1 MGAEQSAEATA
12 ASEEQAATKLQAIT
26 RGRKGR
32 EDVAKL

>member
-1 MGAEQSAEATA
+1 MGAEQSAEATELGGEGGDETA
-12 ASEEQAATKLQAIT
+12 GMA